1 MAKIKFHLWAA
12 LKVLFGNI
20 TGASND
26 GEILKLEIE

>member
-12 LKVLFGNI
+12 LRVLFGDI

-26 GEILKLEIE
+26 GKTLKLEIE